1 MQRRERYSVMLTL
14 SAILLLANGSAIP
27 DVFAK
32 DPKITELTMLYE
44 STSGASATITV
55 TDKTDDSVDDA
66 YNTIPNP
73 VIVSDGDTFMVL
85 PMGGDDDLKAKTVF
99 YVNGILFDFNHKND
113 EDPEIHT
120 SCSAPM
126 PSGDDPLLTADVPE
140 GDVIHTLTLVG
151 WEYFGE
157 DEDCIFTPPTVV
169 LIVGG
174 AVSPIDTTSL
184 LLAGAQMNSAWLIPV
199 IVSVIGIGIV
209 IARKF

>member
-1 MQRRERYSVMLTL
+1 MQRQGRYSVIL
-14 SAILLLANGSAIP
+14 SLSVILLLANGSAIP
-27 DVFAK
+27 DVFAPG
-32 DPKITELTMLYE
+32 PKISELTMLYE
-44 STSGASATITV
+44 STSGASATLTV
-55 TDKTDDSVDDA
+55 TDSNDDPVDDA

-73 VIVSDGDTFMVL
+73 VTVSDGDAFMVL
-85 PMGGDDDLKAKTVF
+85 PMDGDDDLKAKTAF
-99 YVNGILFDFNHKND
+99 YVNGIQFDFNHKNGD
-113 EDPEIHT
+113 DPEIHT

-126 PSGDDPLLTADVPE
+126 PSGDDPLLTADVIDS
-140 GDVIHTLTLVG
+140 GITHTLTLVS
-151 WEYFGE
+151 WEYDGD
-157 DEDCIFTPPTVV
+157 DEDCIFIPPTVV